1 MDGVSAV
8 NNYWAVL
15 IGINFYMTPSKPLKG
30 CVRDVRIIEQYLKS
44 TETPVH
50 IDVLIASTPSDTNS
64 RHSIEKPGLWP
75 TYENVT
81 SSLKRITDE
90 SKPGDFVYIHYSGHG
105 TRKHPTCSEHGSK
118 DTGDLALVLFHPDG
132 SRYLYGLELAC
143 QLKEMVNKGLLVTF
157 VLDCCF
163 SGSIVRHGDR
173 ENTGIR
179 TIPYDSTIDAA
190 YSQESRTIIGHQV
203 GSDTLRDAHKLPKWL
218 VNPDGYIVLA
228 ACGPHETAQELSFGK
243 DTRSGALSYFL
254 VRALTSLGRGTQI
267 PIQSLYQH
275 LRIKFHAHWPRQ
287 TPMRYGHRNLS
298 FFGKLRLEVG
308 TAFTSVFRRQ
318 VDDVLCL
325 GAGLAHG
332 VDKDDEYAIYPFNG
346 SEDVSNN
353 TNKAPVKARVDT
365 VRGLTSD
372 LVETDPTST
381 TIQVK
386 TGSTARPL
394 THLRHQKISVQLM
407 ANMGDEAQWM
417 ATAKRARFLQLST
430 EGREGQ
436 SCLFN
441 IGRNERNDY
450 DILDDSYHKILNLPT
465 IPHDRKGALDHV
477 VNILEHLATFKYVE
491 GIENRIPKVSF
502 EQSFTIHLRDAVGND
517 VEAGGFLDINHGGE
531 LGLTVQNLGEKP
543 LCLAVFDLGP
553 SWQIDDLLS
562 ESGDGDFMVVPPKND
577 EKAHTGKIE
586 IIFQMTV
593 PESFRNQDRHQ
604 CEDIIK
610 VFVTSKSTSFTP
622 LRLPKLSTSA
632 GYLDGLI
639 RGDHNQLSRFLS
651 GLSTSFRGAEDDI
664 SDEEWTTRNFVVRIV
679 A

>member
-8 NNYWAVL
+8 KDHWAVL
-15 IGINFYMTPSKPLKG
+15 IGINFYMTPSKSLKG

-50 IDVLIASTPSDTNS
+50 IDVLTASTPSDTKS
-64 RHSIEKPGLWP
+64 CHPTEKPGLWP

-105 TRKHPTCSEHGSK
+105 TRKQSTCSEHSNK

-143 QLKEMVNKGLLVTF
+143 QLKEMVNKGLLVTL

-163 SGSIVRHGDR
+163 SGSVVRHGHR

-179 TIPYDSTIDAA
+179 TIPYDAATDAA
-190 YSQESRTIIGHQV
+190 YSQESRTTIGHQV
-203 GSDTLRDAHKLPKWL
+203 GFDTLRDAHKLPDWL
-218 VNPDGYIVLA
+218 VNPDGYIVIA
-228 ACGPHETAQELSFGK
+228 ACGPHETAQELSL
-243 DTRSGALSYFL
+243 DENIRAGALSYFL

-287 TPMRYGHRNLS
+287 TPMRYGNKKLF

-308 TAFTSVFRRQ
+308 TAFISVFRRQ
-318 VDDVLCL
+318 VDNVLCL

-332 VDKDDEYAIYPFNG
+332 VEKDDEYVIYPFNR
-346 SEDVSNN
+346 SEDVSNS
-353 TNKAPVKARVDT
+353 TNQAPAKVRVDT

-381 TIQVK
+381 TIEVK

-407 ANMGDEAQWM
+407 ASIGDEAQWM
-417 ATAKRARFLQLST
+417 ATAKRARFLDLST
-430 EGREGQ
+430 EDTEGQ
-436 SCLFN
+436 SSLFN

-450 DILDDSYHKILNLPT
+450 IILDESYHKIFNLPT
-465 IPHDRKGALDHV
+465 MLHNRKGALDHV

-491 GIENRIPKVSF
+491 GMENRIPKVSF
-502 EQSFTIHLRDAVGND
+502 EESFTIYLRDAVGNEL
-517 VEAGGFLDINHGGE
+517 EAGGFLDINHGGKM
-531 LGLTVQNLGEKP
+531 GLTLQNLGEKP
-543 LCLAVFDLGP
+543 LYLAVFDLGP
-553 SWQIDDLLS
+553 SWQIEDLLS

-586 IIFQMTV
+586 ISLQMTV

-610 VFVTSKSTSFTP
+610 FFITSKSTSFTP
-622 LRLPKLSTSA
+622 LLLPKLSTST
-632 GYLDGLI
+632 GYLDRPI

-651 GLSTSFRGAEDDI
+651 GLNTSFRGAEDGT
-664 SDEEWTTRNFVVRIV
+664 SDEEWTTRNFVVRTV